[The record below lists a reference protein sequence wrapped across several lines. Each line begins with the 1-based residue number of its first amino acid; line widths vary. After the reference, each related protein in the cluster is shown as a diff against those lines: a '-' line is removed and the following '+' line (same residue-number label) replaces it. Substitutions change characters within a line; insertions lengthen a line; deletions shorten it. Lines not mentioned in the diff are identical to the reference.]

1 MDLNNNL
8 NLRSSLLVSY
18 FWYFTIAWTL
28 IVIGFLLLGSMQIHS
43 VQQEMIKKE
52 AHANFNKDQALRFWS
67 TTHGGVYVPVT
78 DETPSNPYLE
88 NVKDKDITISG
99 GKVLTLM
106 NPAYMLRQTM
116 ENYESLYGVR
126 GHITSLKYFRPETAP
141 DEWEKSALHKFEK
154 GKEEISEFTEIDGKP
169 YFRYMAPMFV
179 TKGCLKCHGHQGYK
193 VGDVR
198 GGVSVSVPMEPYL
211 VNQYRQT
218 ITLAFSLGLLWLLGF
233 GGLILAM
240 RGLKR
245 RTRERDKAEAELQK
259 TYDELEIKV
268 RERTTVLSMTNKKLS
283 QEIKERKQ
291 VEKEREQLINELQEA
306 LVNVK
311 TLSGL
316 LPICANCKKIRDDK
330 GYWNNLEGY
339 IQTHSEVKFSHGM
352 CSECSDELYGKE
364 DWYIDMKNEEKKKE

>member
-141 DEWEKSALHKFEK
+141 DEWEKSALHEFGK
-154 GKEEISEFTEIDGKP
+154 GKEEISEFMEIDGKP

>member
-1 MDLNNNL
+1 
-8 NLRSSLLVSY
+8 VSY

-141 DEWEKSALHKFEK
+141 DEWEKSALHEFGK

>member
-67 TTHGGVYVPVT
+67 TTHGGVYVPIS

-88 NVKDKDITISG
+88 HVKDKDITISG

-141 DEWEKSALHKFEK
+141 DEWEKSALHEFGK

>member
-141 DEWEKSALHKFEK
+141 DEWEKSALHEFGK

-240 RGLKR
+240 RGLKH

>member
-141 DEWEKSALHKFEK
+141 DEWEKSALHEFGK

>member
-141 DEWEKSALHKFEK
+141 DEWEKSALHEFGK

-268 RERTTVLSMTNKKLS
+268 RERTTELSMTNKKLS